1 MTGDGDELVVSGGGS
16 FAVSTDEIA
25 NTAFRLRFI
34 EGEALAAAS
43 RLRGLEVCLD
53 PQAAAEV
60 PTALGLVLQAAD
72 DLDRASRQAAELDLS
87 LRLAAEAYGM
97 VENAMLDGIRIT
109 AGVLGNVLGHLA
121 PYLLLAGAPF
131 LAAGSGVLVGLALRP
146 GTSKNP
152 ADVGE
157 WMREHPELANNPAV
171 AAAVRLLFSSS
182 DDVIA
187 GLLGVPP
194 GAGAII
200 GDDGLGFFGI
210 REAAGLVLAGA
221 AGAAGVAGRGGP
233 TPSGGS
239 GGGSGVVRAPL
250 VETPVRTTRV
260 TTAPVTAPS
269 SIGELASRMPATSP
283 TGPQIRIEKYSD
295 EEGEPSY
302 IVYLGGTVDMNAMPA
317 GEAFDMTSNV
327 ESMSAGDGASYRA
340 AVEAMRHAGIQPGD
354 PVLEVGYSQGGLLAV
369 QLEQSGDYDV
379 QGVVTLGSPVGQFE
393 TTAPTLTIAHTED
406 LVPALGGLDTA
417 SGDDRVLVRRTLYD
431 DAPMPSGDAFPSHD
445 LGAYRDTAALVD
457 ESKDPRVERFI
468 DSAAPFLSGDATGR
482 VTEYRAERTGR

>member
-1 MTGDGDELVVSGGGS
+1 MTGDGDELIVSGGGS
-16 FAVSTDEIA
+16 FAVSTDEIS
-25 NTAFRLRFI
+25 NTAHRLRFV
-34 EGEALAAAS
+34 ESEALVAAG
-43 RLRGLEVCLD
+43 RLRGLQLCVD
-53 PQAAAEV
+53 PLVAANAPTV
-60 PTALGLVLQAAD
+60 PALVLQAAD
-72 DLDRASRQAAELDLS
+72 DLDRASREAAELDLS

-97 VENAMLDGIRIT
+97 VENTMIDGVRIT
-109 AGVLGNVLGHLA
+109 TGLLGNVLGHLA
-121 PYLLLAGAPF
+121 PLLLLAGAPF

-200 GDDGLGFFGI
+200 GDDGLGLFGI
-210 REAAGLVLAGA
+210 QEAAGLILAAAGA
-221 AGAAGVAGRGGP
+221 AGAAGGGAGAGR
-233 TPSGGS
+233 
-239 GGGSGVVRAPL
+239 RPL

-260 TTAPVTAPS
+260 TSAPVTAPS
-269 SIGELASRMPATSP
+269 TIGDLAKRMPATSAD
-283 TGPQIRIEKYSD
+283 GPQIRVEKYSRD
-295 EEGEPSY
+295 GGDPSY
-302 IVYLGGTVDMNAMPA
+302 IVYLGGTVDMNALPA
-317 GEAFDMTSNV
+317 DEAFDMTSNV

-340 AVEAMRHAGIQPGD
+340 AVEAMRDAGIRPGD

-369 QLEQSGDYDV
+369 QLEQSGEYNV
-379 QGVVTLGSPVGQFE
+379 QGVVTLGSPVGQLE
-393 TTAPTLTIAHTED
+393 TTSPTLTIAHTED

-417 SGDDRVLVRRTLYD
+417 SGDERVLVRRTLYD

-445 LGAYRDTAALVD
+445 LGAYRETAGLVD
-457 ESKDPRVERFI
+457 ESTDPRVEKFI
-468 DSAAPFLSGDATGR
+468 HDAAPFLSGDAAGTA
-482 VTEYRAERTGR
+482 TEYRAERTHR

>member
-1 MTGDGDELVVSGGGS
+1 VTDTDELVVSGGGS
-16 FAVSTDEIA
+16 FAVSTDEIS
-25 NTAFRLRFI
+25 NTASRLRFV
-34 EGEALAAAS
+34 ESEALAAAA
-43 RLRGLEVCLD
+43 RLRGLQLCLD
-53 PQAAAEV
+53 PLAAVHAPTV
-60 PTALGLVLQAAD
+60 PALVLQAAD
-72 DLDRASRQAAELDLS
+72 DLDRASREAGELDLS
-87 LRLAAEAYGM
+87 LRLAAEAYGV
-97 VENAMLDGIRIT
+97 VENAMIDGIRIGT
-109 AGVLGNVLGHLA
+109 GMLGNVLGHLA

-131 LAAGSGVLVGLALRP
+131 LAAGTGVLVGLALKP

-182 DDVIA
+182 DDFIA

-200 GDDGLGFFGI
+200 GDDGLGLFGI
-210 REAAGLVLAGA
+210 REAAGLVLAAAGA
-221 AGAAGVAGRGGP
+221 AGAAGASGAQSGARGGSSGPGRG
-233 TPSGGS
+233 
-239 GGGSGVVRAPL
+239 PL

-260 TTAPVTAPS
+260 ATAPVTAPS
-269 SIGELASRMPATSP
+269 SIGDLAKRMPATSAE
-283 TGPQIRIEKYSD
+283 GPQIRVERYEGD
-295 EEGEPSY
+295 EAGPSY

-340 AVEAMRHAGIQPGD
+340 AVEAMRDAGIGPGD

-369 QLEQSGDYDV
+369 QLEQSGDYNV

-393 TTAPTLTIAHTED
+393 TTAPALTIAHTED

-431 DAPMPSGDAFPSHD
+431 DAPIPSGDAFPSHD
-445 LGAYRDTAALVD
+445 LGAYRETAGLVD
-457 ESKDPRVERFI
+457 ESKDPRVEKFI
-468 DSAAPFLSGDATGR
+468 DDVAPFLSADEEGMAS
-482 VTEYRAERTGR
+482 EYRAERVAR